1 MNRKQ
6 FLILVAALVI
16 LGGAGLALFWQDI
29 QTYRAAGAKIGGRL
43 LPEFKVADVAWIR
56 LRDAKSQVTLV
67 KKEDRWVVEER
78 AGYTANFQAIGDFI
92 VKLIELKVTQVEE
105 IGPSLF
111 PRVEL
116 VEPGKGEGS
125 GTLVEFK
132 DASGKVLASLILGK
146 KVLKKDPLNPLPGA
160 RDGVPAGRYVR
171 NLSRNDTVV
180 VVSDPLTAAEAS
192 PGKWLARDFFKAER
206 IRTLAVGLEGA
217 APEWKITRDEE
228 WGPWKFAGGG
238 NLDASAAVSAVN
250 ALGSLEFKDVVVEP
264 RPEDVERATVAVAE
278 TFDNLTYTVKI
289 AKKKTGDDYHVSF
302 TVAGEP
308 PRQRVPEKG
317 EKPQD
322 KERRDKD
329 FAENLK
335 RLEERLVREKALARW
350 TYVVE
355 KSRVEALLK
364 SRADMTASKDK
375 K

>member
-6 FLILVAALVI
+6 FLILVAALII
-16 LGGAGLALFWQDI
+16 LGSAGLALFWQDI
-29 QTYRAAGAKIGGRL
+29 QAYRTAGAKIGGKL

-92 VKLIELKVTQVEE
+92 VKLTELKVTQVEE
-105 IGPSLF
+105 IGQSLF

-132 DASGKVLASLILGK
+132 DASGKVLASLILGR

-171 NLSRNDTVV
+171 DLSRNDAVV

-206 IRTLAVGLEGA
+206 IRTLAVGPEGA
-217 APEWKITRDEE
+217 APEWRITRDEE
-228 WGPWKFAGGG
+228 WGQWRFATGGS
-238 NLDASAAVSAVN
+238 LDAGAAVSAVN
-250 ALGSLEFKDVVVEP
+250 ALGSPEFKDVVVAP
-264 RPEDVERATVAVAE
+264 KPEDVEQATVAVAE

-289 AKKKTGDDYHVSF
+289 AKQKTGDDYHVSF
-302 TVAGEP
+302 TVTGAP

-317 EKPQD
+317 EKPED

-335 RLEERLVREKALARW
+335 RLEERLAREKALAGW

-364 SRADMTASKDK
+364 SRADMTAPRK

>member
-132 DASGKVLASLILGK
+132 DASGKALASLILGK

-171 NLSRNDTVV
+171 DLSRNDAVV

-264 RPEDVERATVAVAE
+264 RPEDVDRANVAVAE
-278 TFDNLTYTVKI
+278 TFDNLTYTVRI
-289 AKKKTGDDYHVSF
+289 ARQKAGDDYHVSF

-317 EKPQD
+317 EKPED

-335 RLEERLVREKALARW
+335 RLEERLAREKALAKW